1 MCTRSKEFLFP
12 YPILSTGA
20 AQWPSRSS
28 VPSSS
33 SQICSVKSP
42 PSSSLHPSCRYNKMY
57 CFLLMSVGASVVPLP
72 SRQSRIMVGR
82 WVVVS
87 AARAGNTSILVCTG
101 VQGRSASNATCPKVR
116 TWYRPARLPNRATW
130 PRPAWPSPSL
140 ISHEGRP
147 CNAVMQRGQ
156 PSHVRWRSFVNL
168 SRRLVPR
175 PFSSLLV
182 PPPFCAVRN
191 PPQFVPR
198 SFVGPSASDLC
209 FRC

>member
-87 AARAGNTSILVCTG
+87 AARAGNTSILVCTV
-101 VQGRSASNATCPKVR
+101 VQGRSVCKQCDLSKSTYLVSPGQTAESSNLAP
-116 TWYRPARLPNRATW
+116 PRLALPLPHLT
-130 PRPAWPSPSL
+130 
-140 ISHEGRP
+140 
-147 CNAVMQRGQ
+147 
-156 PSHVRWRSFVNL
+156 
-168 SRRLVPR
+168 RRKTL
-175 PFSSLLV
+175 
-182 PPPFCAVRN
+182 
-191 PPQFVPR
+191 
-198 SFVGPSASDLC
+198 
-209 FRC
+209 